1 MYISLWSSF
10 ISIEATV
17 IVAIFEN
24 ISFIILK
31 IVAKTTYI
39 SGDTISKS
47 SKDYLDRI
55 TDFILQMKS
64 LKTSNYISFVNNKI
78 DRAFFN
84 HRDSQILQQYMRVSL
99 SFFKI

>member
-1 MYISLWSSF
+1 MVLIIVYLYVYISLVFSF

-17 IVAIFEN
+17 IVAIFGL
-24 ISFIILK
+24 ISLVLK

-64 LKTSNYISFVNNKI
+64 LK
-78 DRAFFN
+78 
-84 HRDSQILQQYMRVSL
+84 LQMV
-99 SFFKI
+99 